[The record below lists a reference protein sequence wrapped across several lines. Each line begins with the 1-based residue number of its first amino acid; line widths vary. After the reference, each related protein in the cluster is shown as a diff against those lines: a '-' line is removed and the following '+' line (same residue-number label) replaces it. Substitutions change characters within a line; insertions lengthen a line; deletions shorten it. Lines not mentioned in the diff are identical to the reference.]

1 MNKLPNKF
9 FLYTSLI
16 IITVFSINFAQ
27 PLKVNNAAEIKLAID
42 KLGVLGSAL
51 YIGAHPDDENTGL
64 IAFLSKSKKYRT
76 AYLSLTRG
84 DGGQNLIG
92 AEKGNEIGIIRTQE
106 LLQAR
111 ARDGGEQFFTRAI
124 DFGYSKTEE
133 EALRIWGKEEIL
145 GDVVWVIRKFKPDVI
160 ITRFPPGGNGG
171 HGHHTASASLAV
183 EAFTAAADSTKF
195 KDQLQFVL
203 PWQAKKLF
211 WNNWRPSPEETKDLL
226 AFDIGEFNP
235 MLGKSYT
242 EIAAESRSMH
252 KSQGFGATPS
262 RGTRMEYLQQFL
274 GDKKEKNLF
283 DGSSQSWT
291 RIKGGLIIDQ
301 KIDSIKKSFD
311 SGNPGASIN
320 LLVNLKKEIDGL
332 ENNYWIDIKR
342 KELLSIIQS
351 CAGLWIEAISEDY
364 SASANEKVKI
374 ITTVI
379 NRSDNKF
386 KIKKISY
393 PSISSDSTLEKE
405 LISNIPYSIEK
416 VIKIPDGYPVSQPY
430 WLEEKSSEGL
440 FKVSDKS
447 LLGLAENYS
456 SLPVRVSLIYN
467 GVELEYEIPL
477 LYKWNDRVDG
487 ELYRPFEI
495 RPPVTVN
502 TNDKVAVFPDE
513 SSKEIILKL
522 VNNTGAINGE
532 LHLHVDKSWK
542 ITPDV
547 VPFHF
552 EQKYDEKLITVNV
565 KAPAESGESVM
576 KIEINAG
583 AEIYNK
589 ALVEISYPHIKRQVY
604 FPDSEI
610 QLVKLN
616 IKRENMN
623 IGYIMGSGD
632 EIPECLKNLG
642 YDVTLLSDELLETGD
657 LTRYGAIIT
666 GIRAYNTR
674 ERLKYSQQKLLEYVK
689 NGGTFIVQYNVS
701 FGLQVD
707 NFGPYPIEIGRD
719 RITEEKSKVT
729 FLNTKHQLLNFPNK
743 ITEEDFNGWVQE
755 RGLYFADKWDSK
767 YESAYSGHDNNE
779 KDLNGGTLFTRFGKG
794 IFIYTGYSWFRQLPA
809 GIPGAYKIFVNM
821 IEAGNYDGQLSNK

>member
-211 WNNWRPSPEETKDLL
+211 WNNWRPSPEETKGLL

-416 VIKIPDGYPVSQPY
+416 VIKIPDGYPASQPY

-542 ITPDV
+542 ITPDI

>member
-9 FLYTSLI
+9 FLYTLLI
-16 IITVFSINFAQ
+16 IITVFSINNAQ

-42 KLGVLGSAL
+42 KLGVLGSVL

-195 KDQLQFVL
+195 KDQLQYVL

-211 WNNWRPSPEETKDLL
+211 WNNWRPSPEETKGLL
-226 AFDIGEFNP
+226 AFDIGVFNP

-364 SASANEKVKI
+364 SAPANEKVKI

-393 PSISSDSTLEKE
+393 ASISSDSTFEKE
-405 LISNIPYSIEK
+405 LISNIPYTIEK

-456 SLPVRVSLIYN
+456 SLPVKVSLIYN

-477 LYKWNDRVDG
+477 LYKWNDRVGG

-495 RPPVTVN
+495 RPTVTVN

-522 VNNTGAINGE
+522 KNNTGAINGE
-532 LHLHVDKSWK
+532 LHLHVDKNWK

-576 KIEINAG
+576 KIKINAG

-616 IKRENMN
+616 IKRGNMS

-779 KDLNGGTLFTRFGKG
+779 KDLYGGTLFTRFGKG
-794 IFIYTGYSWFRQLPA
+794 VFIYTGYSWFRQLPA